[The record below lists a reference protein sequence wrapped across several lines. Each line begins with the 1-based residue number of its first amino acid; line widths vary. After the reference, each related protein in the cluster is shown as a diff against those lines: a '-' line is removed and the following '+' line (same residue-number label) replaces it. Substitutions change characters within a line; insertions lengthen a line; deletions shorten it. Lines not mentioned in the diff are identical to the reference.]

1 MSLSNGYSDRFVLA
15 FFVSMEDLGKYGKA
29 YLVGTALGMLF
40 DSLMMLWWP
49 YVISKKDSFF
59 VLLFPKVKRA
69 YMVTVFLSFLMLA
82 SLVFV
87 RWFGFALLPVVE
99 VSLVLVAAFFA
110 RVGYQ
115 VFVPVL
121 NTYDRTRVSAKISF
135 YGAMVGLALNF
146 ALIPVYGIYGAA
158 YATWGAFLAFS
169 ALAYLETIKVFYGYK
184 NETRV

>member
-1 MSLSNGYSDRFVLA
+1 
-15 FFVSMEDLGKYGKA
+15 
-29 YLVGTALGMLF
+29 
-40 DSLMMLWWP
+40 
-49 YVISKKDSFF
+49 
-59 VLLFPKVKRA
+59 
-69 YMVTVFLSFLMLA
+69 
-82 SLVFV
+82 
-87 RWFGFALLPVVE
+87 
-99 VSLVLVAAFFA
+99 VAAFFA

-184 NETRV
+184 NEPARHFIGANTCRTFRSRKMLMKI